1 MKNNYELKYLKLLA
15 KEFPTVQEVS
25 TELINLTAI
34 LNIPKGTE
42 HFLSDIH
49 GEYDTFNHFLKNGSG
64 VTRGK
69 LDIIFPDLKAEEK
82 DRLAFFIYYPKQ
94 MLRKYENLMEKEEYL
109 VFIRRQL
116 LNLVEISKYMSQ
128 KYTKSKV
135 RKSLPKA
142 FSYIIQ
148 ELMFEKSTIAD
159 KSQYYNAIIDA
170 IFKTNRQRKFIIEI
184 SYFIQRL
191 TIDRLHIVG
200 DIFDRGPSA
209 HLVMNKMIK
218 YHSVDIEWGNHDIL
232 WMGAAC
238 GSKLAICNVLRNSA
252 RYNTLDTLEDGYGIN
267 LLPFA
272 RYASKH
278 YQDDDCKIFMP
289 KNSTIK
295 PDIDKELLVAKMHKA
310 AAILQFKLEGLVF
323 KRNPNFKL
331 DDRRLLDKINY
342 DKGTIKI
349 AGVTYPLLDS
359 YFPTIDPLDP
369 YKLTKEEEDL
379 LAQLKNAFLNNDLL
393 QLHIEFLFQNGHI
406 YLRYN
411 NNLLFHG
418 CIPLNEDGSFS
429 KIKVD
434 HKYYSGRELFKVL
447 ETKLRIS
454 YLHRNNKKSNN
465 NNDYFIF
472 LWQGENSPVFGKKAM
487 KTFERYFIEDKNS
500 HYEETNN
507 YFLLRENET
516 ILKNIYEEFKI
527 DYNKSKIINGHVPSD
542 ISVGDKPILADGRI
556 YAIDGGM
563 SKQYAAKIMIGG
575 YTLVIDSYKIFLIS
589 HERFTTLE
597 EIIDNEKDIIS
608 LNQSEEVNIDREYLY
623 DTDKGIKL
631 QEEIDDLYKLLDAY
645 RNGVI
650 KEYFSQKKS
659 HYKK

>member
-1 MKNNYELKYLKLLA
+1 MKNDYEIKYLKLLA

-64 VTRGK
+64 VTREK
-69 LDIIFPDLKAEEK
+69 LDVIFPSFSKKEK
-82 DRLAFFIYYPKQ
+82 NRLAFFIYYPKQ
-94 MLRKYENLMEKEEYL
+94 MLRKYENLLEHDEYL
-109 VFIRRQL
+109 EFIREQL
-116 LNLVEISKYMSQ
+116 LNLVLVSKYMSR

-148 ELMFEKSTIAD
+148 ELIFEKSTHTD
-159 KSQYYNAIIDA
+159 KTQYYEAIIDA
-170 IFKTNRQRKFIIEI
+170 IFKTKRERNFIIEI

-238 GSKLAICNVLRNSA
+238 GSKIAILNVLRNSS

-272 RYASKH
+272 TYAQKH
-278 YQDDDCKIFMP
+278 YQDDPCTIFMP
-289 KNSTIK
+289 KNTTLK

-310 AAILQFKLEGLVF
+310 AAILQFKLEGSVF

-331 DDRRLLDKINY
+331 ENRLLLHKINY
-342 DKGTIKI
+342 PEGTIKLNGI
-349 AGVTYPLLDS
+349 TYQLKDTN
-359 YFPTIDPLDP
+359 FPTVDPLDP
-369 YKLTKEEEDL
+369 YKLTKEEEVL
-379 LAQLKNAFLNNDLL
+379 LGQLKNAFLNNDLL
-393 QLHIEFLFQNGHI
+393 QQHIEFLFQHGHM
-406 YLRYN
+406 YLKYN

-434 HKYYSGRELFKVL
+434 HKYYSGKALFNIL
-447 ETKLRIS
+447 ETKLRVS
-454 YLHRNNKKSNN
+454 YLNRHNKKSNN

-472 LWQGENSPVFGKKAM
+472 LWQGENSPLFGKKAM
-487 KTFERYFIEDKNS
+487 KTYERYFINDKLS
-500 HYEETNN
+500 HHEEMNN

-516 ILKNIYEEFKI
+516 VLKQIYQEFKI
-527 DYNKSKIINGHVPSD
+527 DYNKSKIINGHVPTD
-542 ISVGDKPILADGRI
+542 ITAGERPVLGNGRI

-563 SKQYAAKIMIGG
+563 SKQYASKIRIGG

-589 HERFTTLE
+589 HERFNSLE
-597 EIIDNEKDIIS
+597 EIIEKEEDIIS
-608 LNQSEEVNIDREYLY
+608 LNQSEEVNNNREYVY
-623 DTDKGIKL
+623 DTDKGKQI

-650 KEYFSQKKS
+650 KEYLKQKQS
-659 HYKK
+659 R